1 LDFSPG
7 NFRVKNPW
15 QTRKCVGKFNSELIM
30 YHLSPLILQT
40 TRRSR
45 QKPTFFFK
53 VMLALGV
60 HVVVIC
66 GLLLQGCKDTKD
78 GKDIS
83 AVQPLDTSIETI
95 PAVTAPALAPHN
107 VAQNPPP
114 TAPSLPPPPVVA
126 PATKPA
132 APADAAVY
140 TVKSGD
146 TLVKIA
152 KWNHTSYK
160 KIMAINGLKTTTL
173 KAGQILKLPSL
184 KPA

>member
-1 LDFSPG
+1 
-7 NFRVKNPW
+7 
-15 QTRKCVGKFNSELIM
+15 M
-30 YHLSPLILQT
+30 YHLSPLILQN

-45 QKPTFFFK
+45 GKPTFFFK

-78 GKDIS
+78 IKDTS
-83 AVQPLDTSIETI
+83 AVQPLDATSIASAPSIETI
-95 PAVTAPALAPHN
+95 PTVPATTIAPHN
-107 VAQNPPP
+107 LAQNPPS

-126 PATKPA
+126 PATPA
-132 APADAAVY
+132 TAPGDAAVY

-146 TLVKIA
+146 TLFKIA
-152 KWNHTSYK
+152 KLNHTSYK
-160 KIMAINGLKTTTL
+160 KIMALNDLKTTTVKL
-173 KAGQILKLPSL
+173 GQILKLPSL